1 MLRIRTLS
9 NLAAATLS
17 RTNIKLAL
25 SERLTTHGC
34 NSLSIRHQNTAA
46 AEPFLNGSSS
56 IYIEE
61 MYNAWQQDPASVHK
75 VVATCYG
82 MLC

>member
-1 MLRIRTLS
+1 MS

-25 SERLTTHGC
+25 SKGLGYNGLNVTPSLRRL
-34 NSLSIRHQNTAA
+34 STAA

-61 MYNAWQQDPASVHK
+61 MYDAWQQDATSVHK
-75 VVATCYG
+75 VRS
-82 MLC
+82 LCKYFLK